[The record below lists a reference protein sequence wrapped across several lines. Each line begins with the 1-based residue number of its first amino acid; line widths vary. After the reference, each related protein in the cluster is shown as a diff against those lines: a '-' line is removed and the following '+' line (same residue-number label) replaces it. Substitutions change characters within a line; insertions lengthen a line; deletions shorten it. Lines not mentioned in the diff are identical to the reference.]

1 MKQGVFN
8 MGIKELYYRF
18 KYRPKKGKSGAT
30 GIIYA
35 NSKSKNDFEIK
46 AERIASSVSPCYKDN
61 RTVLN
66 YLKSKYNVKSTIPT
80 EAELTMIKANYILN
94 QCPHILT
101 TPEISIDMNGRTPSR
116 NEMMKYQE
124 NQQKRFEE
132 AMLYPFDDL
141 GLVISTYSFEIE
153 ISDGLLVVFKI
164 VCENNHDDL
173 YVSATANG
181 NLQKGDRQKIQNI
194 SDELAVYRGIKQEDI
209 DNKTKNF
216 IIFASAVIN
225 LEKQKQIDDYE
236 SKK

>member
-1 MKQGVFN
+1 
-8 MGIKELYYRF
+8 MGIKELYCRF

-35 NSKSKNDFEIK
+35 NSKNKDDFEIM
-46 AERIASSVSPCYKDN
+46 AERIASSASPCYKDN

-94 QCPHILT
+94 QCPYILT

-116 NEMMKYQE
+116 NEMMKYQG

-141 GLVISTYSFEIE
+141 GIDISTYSFEIE
-153 ISDGLLVVFKI
+153 ISDGLFVVFKI
-164 VCENNHDDL
+164 VCENNKDEL
-173 YVSATANG
+173 FVSANANG
-181 NLQKGDRQKIQNI
+181 HLQKSDRQKIQNI
-194 SDELAVYRGIKQEDI
+194 SDEITVYRGIKQADI
-209 DNKTKNF
+209 DNRTKNF
-216 IIFASAVIN
+216 IIYASAVIS
-225 LEKQKQIDDYE
+225 LEKQQGIDD
-236 SKK
+236 

>member
-1 MKQGVFN
+1 
-8 MGIKELYYRF
+8 MGIKQLYYRF

-35 NSKSKNDFEIK
+35 NSNSKNDFEIK

-66 YLKSKYNVKSTIPT
+66 YLKSKYNVKSAIPT

-141 GLVISTYSFEIE
+141 GLDISTYSFEIE
-153 ISDGLLVVFKI
+153 ISDELFVVFKI
-164 VCENNHDDL
+164 VCENNKDEL
-173 YVSATANG
+173 FVSANANG
-181 NLQKGDRQKIQNI
+181 NLKKSDRQKIQNI
-194 SDELAVYRGIKQEDI
+194 SDEIAVYRGIKQVDI
-209 DNKTKNF
+209 DNRTKNF
-216 IIFASAVIN
+216 IIYASAVIS
-225 LEKQKQIDDYE
+225 LEKQQGIDD
-236 SKK
+236 